1 MVTMTS
7 STARSGRTEMI
18 GMGLRAARAAGAVRR
33 GLAGNGLEEADRVEL
48 RLLEEALH
56 RSAEAVRYGRSTSS
70 VSRLRH
76 LASVSLAIAAVSRPL
91 PGPPLDPD
99 QVGSALDSLANDV
112 ELVAEGNAPHNP
124 DRLVAFM
131 TGLLSLARK
140 ETASAGETLKRSES

>member
-70 VSRLRH
+70 VSRPRH
-76 LASVSLAIAAVSRPL
+76 LASVSLAIAAAARPRPGSR
-91 PGPPLDPD
+91 LDPE
-99 QVGSALDSLANDV
+99 QMGSALDSLAGDV
-112 ELVAEGNAPHNP
+112 ELVAKGDAPDDP
-124 DRLVAFM
+124 DGLVAFM
-131 TGLLSLARK
+131 TGLVSLARN